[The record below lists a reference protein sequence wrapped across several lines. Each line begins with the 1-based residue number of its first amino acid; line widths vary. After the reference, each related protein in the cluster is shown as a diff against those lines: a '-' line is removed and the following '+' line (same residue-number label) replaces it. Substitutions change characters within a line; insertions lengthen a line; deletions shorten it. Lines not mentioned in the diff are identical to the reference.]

1 MSVTLSRTKKDSSE
15 PSPSP
20 FIQRRIITGKTAHEL
35 NKIIQDMESEGWK
48 TVGSHLVVE
57 THHQNRFRGSEL
69 VDTIIQSEYSITIE
83 K

>member
-1 MSVTLSRTKKDSSE
+1 MSVTLSRTKKE
-15 PSPSP
+15 GELPSSP